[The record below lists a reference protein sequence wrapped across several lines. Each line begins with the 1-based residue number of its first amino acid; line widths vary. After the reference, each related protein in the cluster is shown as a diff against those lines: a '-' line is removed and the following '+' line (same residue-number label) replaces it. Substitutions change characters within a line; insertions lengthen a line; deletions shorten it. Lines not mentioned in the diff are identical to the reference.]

1 VIGLAVLRGER
12 EGPCIFPERAEV
24 EERRW
29 RNSQTF
35 MWWTPSSRVSA
46 ASLAQDGDEGVQ
58 VLVVGASVQSQDSGD
73 KRADQIA
80 RRFINEGTKTLR
92 LLSGEMLAL
101 VYESKE
107 DRLHIVTDFDGV
119 YRSYW
124 LHEDELTVAA
134 LRLSDI
140 SPFVHTKRIRKQ
152 GVAEYFQFGYVPSPE
167 TIFDNVQVTA
177 PSTLVELSSMASPLI
192 QKRVQERDGK
202 GRRGDPGEN
211 VLDLVMQATERRVL
225 ENEPVHALLSAGYD
239 STLCALGLRAR
250 TCQAVGHVIGFANRK
265 DNENDSAAKILSHI
279 GIEQNDIYISDN
291 QMSDAFP
298 QWVRSLG
305 QPWAHPNGLS
315 TRVAYQEI
323 AKNSES
329 EVVVNGIGGD
339 ALFCDLRLISR
350 SRRKAYEFAKLRG
363 MSFLSLGGSRL
374 FKKLPLGQK
383 LAKLHGLAQIS
394 PEEAMI
400 FFNFWK
406 GRYAAE
412 LLGER
417 LDVGQT
423 LPGKALLNTRVDAE
437 MRYANYYS
445 TWGYDSSMNRMVDE
459 AAAVGLVGT
468 SPLEDPSLWEYV
480 ESLDAS
486 VRYPP
491 GRDRI
496 LQTELVHR
504 HVPQHFFPTRKW
516 AMETPLALLLSS
528 KSGQDLLE
536 RYLNRPSSEASS
548 FYGSK
553 VVCDIWSQ
561 FKAGRSEHAM
571 RLWSILVFEAWFQ
584 EREDDFE

>member
-1 VIGLAVLRGER
+1 MIGLAVLRGER
-12 EGPCIFPERAEV
+12 EVPWIFPERAEL

-46 ASLAQDGDEGVQ
+46 ASLVQDGDEGVQ
-58 VLVVGASVQSQDSGD
+58 VLVAGASARSQDSGD
-73 KRADQIA
+73 KRAGQIA
-80 RRFINEGTKTLR
+80 HRFINEGAKALR
-92 LLSGEMLAL
+92 SLSGELLAF

-107 DRLHIVTDFDGV
+107 DRLHIVTDFGGV

-124 LHEDELTVAA
+124 FHEDELTVAA
-134 LRLSDI
+134 LRLSDV
-140 SPFVHTKRIRKQ
+140 SPFVHNKKIRKQ

-167 TIFDNVQVTA
+167 TIFDNIQVTT
-177 PSTLVELSSMASPLI
+177 PSTLVEISSMGSPLI
-192 QKRVQERDGK
+192 RKRVKEREEE
-202 GRRGDPGEN
+202 GRRGDPGQN
-211 VLDLVMQATERRVL
+211 VLDLVLRATERRVL

-250 TCQAVGHVIGFANRK
+250 TSQAVGHVIGFAGRK
-265 DNENDSAAKILSHI
+265 DNENGSAAKILSHI
-279 GIEQNDIYISDN
+279 GIDQNDIYISNN

-298 QWVRSLG
+298 QWIRSLG

-323 AKNSES
+323 AKNSKS

-339 ALFCDLRLISR
+339 ALFCDLKILAR
-350 SRRKAYEFAKLRG
+350 SRRKAYEFAKLPG
-363 MSFLSLGGSRL
+363 MSSLSLVGSRL
-374 FKKLPLGQK
+374 FKKLSLGQK
-383 LAKLHGLAQIS
+383 LAKIHDLARTS
-394 PEEAMI
+394 PAESMI

-406 GRYAAE
+406 GQYAAE

-423 LPGKALLNTRVDAE
+423 LPEKALLNTRVDDE

-459 AAAVGLVGT
+459 AAAVGLIGT
-468 SPLEDPSLWEYV
+468 SPLEDSSLWEYV

-491 GRDRI
+491 DRDRI

-516 AMETPLALLLSS
+516 AMETPLALLLFS
-528 KSGQDLLE
+528 
-536 RYLNRPSSEASS
+536 
-548 FYGSK
+548 
-553 VVCDIWSQ
+553 
-561 FKAGRSEHAM
+561 
-571 RLWSILVFEAWFQ
+571 
-584 EREDDFE
+584 